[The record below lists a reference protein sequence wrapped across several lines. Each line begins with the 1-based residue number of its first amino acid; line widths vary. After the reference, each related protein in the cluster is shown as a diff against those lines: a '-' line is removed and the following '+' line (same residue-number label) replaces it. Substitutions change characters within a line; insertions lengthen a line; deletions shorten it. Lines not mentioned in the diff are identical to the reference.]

1 MRLDKIETTF
11 DGMRQVIGGLV
22 GQVDQL
28 QRSVKR
34 LERFEEVL
42 SRILA
47 CSCRTPLSDN
57 G

>member
-1 MRLDKIETTF
+1 MRLDKIETTV
-11 DGMRQVIGGLV
+11 DAMRQVIGGLV

-42 SRILA
+42 SRILV